1 MCLISP
7 RYTKKEE
14 EVRTGKILDRITI
27 GEEIGHLVENGV
39 IIAIEVMDE
48 VEVILEEV
56 VFEVGPVV
64 TLEETIV
71 GIQVEKTGDLGDSLD
86 QEKEE
91 SELGQSQA
99 PDLDQIQEL
108 VQIGTEFNVSN
119 VGNMIILLINV
130 QI

>member
-7 RYTKKEE
+7 RYIKKEE

-39 IIAIEVMDE
+39 IIVIEVMDE

-71 GIQVEKTGDLGDSLD
+71 EIEVERIGDLGDSPD

-91 SELGQSQA
+91 
-99 PDLDQIQEL
+99 
-108 VQIGTEFNVSN
+108 
-119 VGNMIILLINV
+119 
-130 QI
+130 